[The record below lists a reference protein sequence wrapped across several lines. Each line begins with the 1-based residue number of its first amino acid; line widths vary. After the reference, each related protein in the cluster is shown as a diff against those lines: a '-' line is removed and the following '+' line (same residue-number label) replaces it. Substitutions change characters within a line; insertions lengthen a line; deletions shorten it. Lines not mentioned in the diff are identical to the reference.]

1 MRPEIQAYM
10 VQASVEIAK
19 KQGFVPADENDVGC
33 WMTNNRE
40 AIVKR
45 AIELQWELLDKL
57 NSDPEAKAAL
67 FTILTAQVWLAA
79 NKDKVNSII
88 ENIRRPR

>member
-45 AIELQWELLDKL
+45 AIELQWELLDKM